1 MPPKSTMVV
10 YGNLS
15 KQRITFEPQ
24 EFHWSDK
31 QIVGLM
37 MFRWVCSLT
46 LEERR
51 RWFQL
56 VADDL
61 KAGGVVFGSTIVKKV
76 PLAQWSEALAD
87 SELDAS

>member
-1 MPPKSTMVV
+1 MVV

-37 MFRWVCSLT
+37 MFRLVCSLT
-46 LEERR
+46 LDERR
-51 RWFQL
+51 RWF
-56 VADDL
+56 
-61 KAGGVVFGSTIVKKV
+61 
-76 PLAQWSEALAD
+76 
-87 SELDAS
+87 